1 MPDEDYQQEKE
12 REEQEETYDSTI
24 RIPYTQENLI
34 NDHNLRNTDF
44 KSELD
49 LMIDKALIYES
60 AKRALHGIVKNYFA
74 DNRFLANLNDGKT
87 RNDVL
92 GTSLDLEKDMIFAT
106 ASFTPSDLK
115 NPDLTNIINAI
126 LTHNRPTTSR
136 AKGNQRE
143 RILNGKYRIS
153 QDSNQSQT
161 ISTTPLNTN
170 MQPQPKKKGWLSFL
184 GGN

>member
-1 MPDEDYQQEKE
+1 MSEEEQQQPQTQQE
-12 REEQEETYDSTI
+12 EQQDETLQ

-44 KSELD
+44 KAELD
-49 LMIDKALIYES
+49 NMIDDALIYQS

-74 DNRFLANLNDGKT
+74 DNRFLANLNDGST

-92 GTSLDLEKDMIFAT
+92 GTGLDLEKDMIFAT

-115 NPDLTNIINAI
+115 NPDLTNIVNAI

-143 RILNGKYRIS
+143 RILNGKYRVS
-153 QDSNQSQT
+153 QESTQAQS
-161 ISTTPLNTN
+161 ISTTPLTQA
-170 MQPQPKKKGWLSFL
+170 QPQQKKKGFLSFL

>member
-1 MPDEDYQQEKE
+1 MPE
-12 REEQEETYDSTI
+12 EEQQQTNEQQDDITQ

-49 LMIDKALIYES
+49 LMIDNALIYQS

-74 DNRFLANLNDGKT
+74 DNRFLANLNDGTT

-115 NPDLTNIINAI
+115 NPDLTNIVNAI

-153 QDSNQSQT
+153 QDSTQSQT
-161 ISTTPLNTN
+161 IATTPLNQN
-170 MQPQPKKKGWLSFL
+170 MQPQQKKKGWLSFL
-184 GGN
+184 GGS

>member
-1 MPDEDYQQEKE
+1 MTE
-12 REEQEETYDSTI
+12 EEQQPTEQKDEEMQQ

-44 KSELD
+44 KAELD
-49 LMIDKALIYES
+49 YMIDNALIYQS

-74 DNRFLANLNDGKT
+74 DNRFLANLNDGTT

-115 NPDLTNIINAI
+115 NPDLTNIVNAI

-153 QDSNQSQT
+153 QDSTQSQT
-161 ISTTPLNTN
+161 IATTPLNPN
-170 MQPQPKKKGWLSFL
+170 MQPQPKKKGFFSFM

>member
-1 MPDEDYQQEKE
+1 MTE
-12 REEQEETYDSTI
+12 EEQPQQPTEDETIT
-24 RIPYTQENLI
+24 RPPYTQENLI

-49 LMIDKALIYES
+49 GMIDRALIYNS
-60 AKRALHGIVKNYFA
+60 SKRSLHGVVKNYFA
-74 DNRFLANLNDGKT
+74 DNRFLANLNDGTT

-92 GTSLDLEKDMIFAT
+92 GTSLDMEKDLIFAS
-106 ASFTPSDLK
+106 ASFMPSDLK

-153 QDSNQSQT
+153 QESTQSNTVMNSPLPQSA
-161 ISTTPLNTN
+161 
-170 MQPQPKKKGWLSFL
+170 QPQKKGWLSFL
-184 GGN
+184 GGK

>member
-1 MPDEDYQQEKE
+1 MSD
-12 REEQEETYDSTI
+12 EEQQQQPQETQEEQLQ

-49 LMIDKALIYES
+49 AMIDNALIYES
-60 AKRALHGIVKNYFA
+60 AKRALRGIVKNYFA
-74 DNRFLANLNDGKT
+74 DNRFLANLNDGST

-92 GTSLDLEKDMIFAT
+92 GTSLDLEKDIIFAT
-106 ASFTPSDLK
+106 ASFMPSDLK
-115 NPDLTNIINAI
+115 NPDLTNIVNAI

-143 RILNGKYRIS
+143 RILNGKYRVS
-153 QDSNQSQT
+153 QEGTQT
-161 ISTTPLNTN
+161 QTLLSAPLPMTP
-170 MQPQPKKKGWLSFL
+170 QQPKKKGWLSFL

>member
-1 MPDEDYQQEKE
+1 MTEEEQQQPDEEAQP
-12 REEQEETYDSTI
+12 RP
-24 RIPYTQENLI
+24 PYTQENLI

-44 KSELD
+44 KNELD
-49 LMIDKALIYES
+49 LMIDKALIYNS
-60 AKRALHGIVKNYFA
+60 AKRALHGVVKNYFA
-74 DNRFLANLNDGKT
+74 DNRFLANLNDAAV

-92 GTSLDLEKDMIFAT
+92 GTGLDLEKDLIFASAAFMPT
-106 ASFTPSDLK
+106 DLK

-153 QDSNQSQT
+153 QESTQSQT
-161 ISTTPLNTN
+161 VMSAP
-170 MQPQPKKKGWLSFL
+170 MPQAAQPQKKGFLSFL
-184 GGN
+184 GGK

>member
-1 MPDEDYQQEKE
+1 MVE
-12 REEQEETYDSTI
+12 EEQQQLQTQPEEQQDETLQ

-44 KSELD
+44 KAELD
-49 LMIDKALIYES
+49 DMIDKALIYQS

-74 DNRFLANLNDGKT
+74 DNRFLANLNDGST

-92 GTSLDLEKDMIFAT
+92 GTGLDLEKDMIFAT

-115 NPDLTNIINAI
+115 NPDLTNIVNAI

-143 RILNGKYRIS
+143 RILNGKYRVS
-153 QDSNQSQT
+153 QESTQAQS
-161 ISTTPLNTN
+161 ISTTPLTQA
-170 MQPQPKKKGWLSFL
+170 QPQQKKKGFLSFL

>member
-1 MPDEDYQQEKE
+1 MPEEEQQQPQQAEEQQE
-12 REEQEETYDSTI
+12 EQVQ

-44 KSELD
+44 KAELD
-49 LMIDKALIYES
+49 DMIEKALIYQS

-74 DNRFLANLNDGKT
+74 DNRFLANLNDGTT

-92 GTSLDLEKDMIFAT
+92 GTGLDLEKDMIFAT
-106 ASFTPSDLK
+106 ASFTPSDLR
-115 NPDLTNIINAI
+115 NPDLTNVVNAI

-143 RILNGKYRIS
+143 RILNGKNRAESTQY
-153 QDSNQSQT
+153 QS
-161 ISTTPLNTN
+161 IATTPLTQA
-170 MQPQPKKKGWLSFL
+170 QPQQKKRGFLSFL
-184 GGN
+184 GGS